1 MDVPNRGLKLIQD
14 QVENL
19 DHKNNR
25 VKGKKDLCKMPDLE
39 VHNIW
44 FITRAMQEHN
54 RLKNQS

>member
-1 MDVPNRGLKLIQD
+1 MDVPNKGLKLIQD

-25 VKGKKDLCKMPDLE
+25 VNGKKNLCKMLDLE
-39 VHNIW
+39 THNIG

-54 RLKNQS
+54 